1 MGDSFRVEYNAPT
14 LGERWR
20 MSKGR
25 VSSIWEK
32 VNSSFWF
39 IPALATTGSLVF
51 HVLTLWLDAAFTD
64 LSGLSVFY
72 SGGASAARDLLA
84 AISGSLI
91 AVIATAFSLTIVA
104 FTLASGQYT
113 PRLLRS
119 LAADRGLQVVLG
131 AYIGTFVYALM
142 ILRVVRS
149 PDSEG
154 ESFVPVVSVS
164 VAVFMT
170 LVCVGLL
177 IYFIY
182 HVINLIQ
189 PSTIVERI
197 QAESMKPLHRL
208 DAANASEAE
217 MNPDN
222 DPNLKSLLAE
232 APLEIYSRESGYV
245 QFLDVSA
252 VVDALADRKPAFV
265 EAPFAPGHFVAA
277 GLPVV
282 RVWPARKAVEL
293 NPAAEEKAR
302 QALVLGKERVYRDD
316 FTFGLRQLTD
326 ISLKGLSPSTNDP
339 TTAMQ
344 ALDRTEA
351 ILVALGG
358 KELPRRVFR
367 LGSDE
372 ASTLMKVAHPG
383 FDDVVEL
390 AFDQSIGAA
399 FATAQTIFLRRL
411 LEVVERATRANAFPE
426 RRRALWERAFTAA
439 RLAPGQLPNPTDAVM
454 HMLRAVDIGV
464 HLLETKLG
472 AEVASNLDELADL
485 SGTLRGGERVREA
498 VDAARKDA
506 GQ

>member
-1 MGDSFRVEYNAPT
+1 
-14 LGERWR
+14 
-20 MSKGR
+20 MSGR
-25 VSSIWEK
+25 LSSIWGK

-39 IPALATTGSLVF
+39 IPALVTAGSLAL
-51 HVLTLWLDAAFTD
+51 HVLTLWLDFAFTD
-64 LSGLSVFY
+64 LAGRSVFY

-91 AVIATAFSLTIVA
+91 AVIATAFSLTIVT

-119 LAADRGLQVVLG
+119 LSADRGLQVVLG
-131 AYIGTFVYALM
+131 SYIGTFVYALM

-189 PSTIVERI
+189 PSTIVQRL
-197 QAESMKPLHRL
+197 QAETMTSIVRL
-208 DAANASEAE
+208 EDADGSLERANGPE
-217 MNPDN
+217 D
-222 DPNLKSLLAE
+222 DPELKSLLAE
-232 APLEIYSRESGYV
+232 APLEILSRKSGYV
-245 QFLDVSA
+245 QFLDADA
-252 VVDALADRKPAFV
+252 VVKTVTSTGKPEFI
-265 EAPFAPGHFVAA
+265 EMPFGPGHFVAA

-282 RVWPARKAVEL
+282 RIWPARADVEL
-293 NPAAEEKAR
+293 DSETEDKVR
-302 QALVLGKERVYRDD
+302 QALVFGEERAFRQD

-326 ISLKGLSPSTNDP
+326 IALKGLSPSTNDP

-358 KELPRRVFR
+358 KALPRRVR
-367 LGSDE
+367 RWEMNE
-372 ASTLMKVAHPG
+372 AATTVKVAYPG
-383 FDDVVEL
+383 FDDIVEL
-390 AFDQSIGAA
+390 AFDQATGAA

-411 LEVVERATRANAFPE
+411 LEVAERAIWANPSPE
-426 RRRALWERAFTAA
+426 RLRPLWDRAFTVA
-439 RLAPGQLPNPTDAVM
+439 RLAPGELPNPMDAAM
-454 HMLRAVDIGV
+454 LMLRTVEIGRGI
-464 HLLETKLG
+464 LEKDRSSKIT
-472 AEVASNLDELADL
+472 SNLEEISTL
-485 SGTLRGGERVREA
+485 SEGLRGGERVREA
-498 VDAARKDA
+498 VSAARRD
-506 GQ
+506 G

>member
-1 MGDSFRVEYNAPT
+1 MG
-14 LGERWR
+14 
-20 MSKGR
+20 GR
-25 VSSIWEK
+25 TGSIWRK

-39 IPALATTGSLVF
+39 IPALLTTGSVVL
-51 HVLTLWLDAAFTD
+51 HVLTLWLDVAFTD

-91 AVIATAFSLTIVA
+91 AVIATAFSLTIVT

-119 LAADRGLQVVLG
+119 LSADRGLQVVLG
-131 AYIGTFVYALM
+131 AYIGTFVYSLM

-164 VAVFMT
+164 VAVLMT

-189 PSTIVERI
+189 PSTIVHRL
-197 QAESMKPLHRL
+197 QAETMKSLANLEDL
-208 DAANASEAE
+208 DGYPKKVNGPEDTPE
-217 MNPDN
+217 
-222 DPNLKSLLAE
+222 LESLLAE
-232 APLEIYSRESGYV
+232 APREIKARESGYV
-245 QFLDVSA
+245 QYLDIAAIVEA
-252 VVDALADRKPAFV
+252 VAARKPEFIEV
-265 EAPFAPGHFVAA
+265 PFAPGHFAAA

-282 RVWPARKAVEL
+282 RIWPAREDAELEPGMVE
-293 NPAAEEKAR
+293 KIH
-302 QALVLGKERVYRDD
+302 QALVFGQERAFRQD

-326 ISLKGLSPSTNDP
+326 IALKGLSPSTNDP

-351 ILVALGG
+351 VLVALGG
-358 KELPRRVFR
+358 KALPRREWEVD
-367 LGSDE
+367 G
-372 ASTLMKVAHPG
+372 AATVVKVAYPG
-383 FDDVVEL
+383 FYDIVEL
-390 AFDQSIGAA
+390 AFDQAIGAA

-411 LEVVERATRANAFPE
+411 LEVVERAIWANASPE
-426 RRRALWERAFTAA
+426 RRRPLWDRAFTVA
-439 RLAPGQLPNPTDAVM
+439 RLAPSQLPNPTDAVM
-454 HMLRAVDIGV
+454 LMLRTVEIGDEIMKRDRSSAVGPN
-464 HLLETKLG
+464 LE
-472 AEVASNLDELADL
+472 EIADL
-485 SGTLRGGERVREA
+485 SAGLRGGGRVREA
-498 VDAARKDA
+498 VAAAWR
-506 GQ
+506 GG